1 MTIVLLRHGETA
13 LNAARIVQPADT
25 PLSERGLEQARRVA
39 PRIAA
44 MAPAALVSSDL
55 PRAWQTALAVAAAT
69 GLPIEPL
76 ALLHERNFGDLR
88 GRPHAELGFNL
99 SQLEDAPA
107 NGESAVTF
115 AERVARAWQAIVA
128 RRAQLSR
135 PLIVVTHGLVVH
147 GLIHQL
153 WPELAGAATPPGN
166 TSVTILEAEA
176 PHQLLLAPC
185 TKHLD
190 DAAQSGIA

>member
-128 RRAQLSR
+128 RRAQLSG

-147 GLIHQL
+147 ALIHQL
-153 WPELAGAATPPGN
+153 WPELAGAAAPPGN